1 MKEPWY
7 VQLFFPIIKS
17 KDSRSELHS
26 IKTDMDYDPSIDY
39 KDFLTKNV

>member
-1 MKEPWY
+1 
-7 VQLFFPIIKS
+7 LFFPIIKS

-39 KDFLTKNV
+39 KDFLTKNE